1 MKQIKHPTG
10 KLCFYHGL
18 NLTHNFRNCAAMK
31 NDPKYTD
38 DQKNLLVSELLR
50 PKFIW
55 FKHSKVYFKVILSM
69 YGHPVSGRLLNK
81 LFFKTIESAG
91 YYEDPII
98 PAIIKHKTLPTVGGL
113 VVDDCGLKIRC
124 KEHALHIIE
133 AVEKVW
139 KVKVNW
145 NGNKFLGLNIEWDY
159 DPINPT
165 AKISNTTAIPD
176 SQKRFYSNQS
186 LKGCETPEIYT
197 HFN

>member
-1 MKQIKHPTG
+1 M
-10 KLCFYHGL
+10 
-18 NLTHNFRNCAAMK
+18 
-31 NDPKYTD
+31 
-38 DQKNLLVSELLR
+38 
-50 PKFIW
+50 
-55 FKHSKVYFKVILSM
+55 
-69 YGHPVSGRLLNK
+69 
-81 LFFKTIESAG
+81 
-91 YYEDPII
+91 
-98 PAIIKHKTLPTVGGL
+98 

-197 HFN
+197 HFNYKGYTVETKAPDPIPVPEKTKFVQEFTGTYSHVARIVTYDLVPAINNIAEKNSNFKRFDKFANYTARYPIAYL